1 MKDMVVCQWMIMAGV
16 VIAGFVGG
24 AWFFFNT
31 SRGATIASDE
41 IAALKERLIP
51 GYVMFPGDRERL
63 PYRLFVPDN
72 YSEQQRYP
80 LILSLHGAG
89 GRGSDNEK
97 QLDRAVAYL
106 VSDKVQRDT
115 PAFVLVPQCPAG
127 HQWVEI
133 DDSKGPPYK
142 NYALE
147 EIPESLQFQ
156 LIFNIMENLLKTYEI
171 DENRIYVTGFSMG
184 GSGTWDII
192 VRHPDFFAAA
202 VPLSGRND
210 PAQAGRI
217 AHLPIWAFHGKL
229 DDAAPVENTRVMKSA
244 LEHQGGH
251 IRVSEPRCGHDVV
264 DRAYGKTDVL
274 AWMLAQ
280 ERNP

>member
-1 MKDMVVCQWMIMAGV
+1 LAVV
-16 VIAGFVGG
+16 VIAGLVGG
-24 AWFFFNT
+24 ALFFFKV
-31 SRGATIASDE
+31 SRGATISSDE
-41 IAALKERLIP
+41 IEALKERLIP
-51 GYVMFPGDRERL
+51 GHVTFSGDRDRL
-63 PYRLFVPDN
+63 PYRLFIPDN

-97 QLDRAVAYL
+97 QLDSAVAYL
-106 VSDKVQRDT
+106 VSDKIQSVE

-133 DDSKGPPYK
+133 DDSKGPPYE
-142 NYALE
+142 NYSME
-147 EIPESLQFQ
+147 EIPESIQFQ
-156 LIFNIMENLLKTYEI
+156 LIFKVIENLIDTYNI
-171 DENRIYVTGFSMG
+171 DGNRIYVTGFSMG

-210 PAQAGRI
+210 PGQAESI

-229 DDAAPVENTRVMKSA
+229 DDAAPVENTRLMQSA
-244 LEHQGGH
+244 LELHGGN

-264 DRAYGKTDVL
+264 DRAYGETDVL
-274 AWMLAQ
+274 PWMLAQ
-280 ERNP
+280 ERQP